1 MNYWLLIGI
10 LIIIIGFGLKI
21 DSIAVVI
28 VSAIV
33 TALIGNL
40 GMKEILE
47 TLGSNFIS
55 ARNMSL
61 FILTLPIV
69 GVCERYGL
77 KEQAIEVIKKM
88 KVITAGKIIISY
100 QFIRELAA
108 AFSLRLGGHA
118 QFIRPLIHPMAEGA
132 AVATKEEPLTDNEV
146 DKIKAASAAADN
158 YGNFFAQNCFAASSG
173 VILIANTLIENGYTN
188 VVQQDIALWSIP
200 IAIIAF
206 ILGAVQYILLDKM
219 IKKKKGDN

>member
-10 LIIIIGFGLKI
+10 LIIVIGFALKI

-28 VSAIV
+28 VAAIV
-33 TALIGNL
+33 TALIGNI
-40 GMKEILE
+40 GIKEILE

-77 KEQAIEVIKKM
+77 KEQAIDVIKKM

-108 AFSLRLGGHA
+108 AFSLRLSGHA
-118 QFIRPLIHPMAEGA
+118 QFIRPLIYPMAEGA
-132 AVATKEEPLTDNEV
+132 AVATKEEPLTEDEI

-188 VVQQDIALWSIP
+188 IVQQDIALWSIP

-206 ILGAVQYILLDKM
+206 VLGVIQYLLLDKM
-219 IKKKKGDN
+219 VKKKKGES

>member
-10 LIIIIGFGLKI
+10 LIIVIGFALKI

-28 VSAIV
+28 VAAIV
-33 TALIGNL
+33 TALIGNI
-40 GMKEILE
+40 GIKEILE

-77 KEQAIEVIKKM
+77 KEQAINVIKKM

-108 AFSLRLGGHA
+108 AFSLRLSGHA
-118 QFIRPLIHPMAEGA
+118 QFIRPLIYPMAEGA
-132 AVATKEEPLTDNEV
+132 AVATKEEPLTEDEI

-188 VVQQDIALWSIP
+188 IVQQDIALWSIP

-206 ILGAVQYILLDKM
+206 VLGVIQYLLLDKM
-219 IKKKKGDN
+219 VKKKKGES

>member
-28 VSAIV
+28 VAAIV
-33 TALIGNL
+33 TALIGNIEI
-40 GMKEILE
+40 KQILE

-132 AVATKEEPLTDNEV
+132 AVANKEEPLTEHEI

-173 VILIANTLIENGYTN
+173 VILIANTLIENGYTT
-188 VVQQDIALWSIP
+188 VVQQEIALWSIP

-206 ILGAVQYILLDKM
+206 ILGVVQYMLLDKM
-219 IKKKKGDN
+219 IKKKRGDS

>member
-28 VSAIV
+28 VAAIV
-33 TALIGNL
+33 TALIGNIEI
-40 GMKEILE
+40 KQILE

-132 AVATKEEPLTDNEV
+132 AVANKEEPLTIDEI

-173 VILIANTLIENGYTN
+173 VILIANTLIENGYTT
-188 VVQQDIALWSIP
+188 VVQQEIALWSIP

-206 ILGAVQYILLDKM
+206 ILGVVQYMLLDKM
-219 IKKKKGDN
+219 IKKKKGDS

>member
-10 LIIIIGFGLKI
+10 LIIVIGFALKI

-28 VSAIV
+28 VAAIV
-33 TALIGNL
+33 TALIGNI

-77 KEQAIEVIKKM
+77 KEQAINVIKKM

-108 AFSLRLGGHA
+108 AFSLRLSGHA
-118 QFIRPLIHPMAEGA
+118 QFIRPLIYPMAEGA
-132 AVATKEEPLTDNEV
+132 AVATKEEPLTEDEI

-188 VVQQDIALWSIP
+188 IVQQDIALWSIP

-206 ILGAVQYILLDKM
+206 VLGVIQYLLLDKM
-219 IKKKKGDN
+219 VKKKKGES

>member
-10 LIIIIGFGLKI
+10 LIIVIGFGLKI

-28 VSAIV
+28 VAAIV
-33 TALIGNL
+33 TALIGNI
-40 GMKEILE
+40 GIQEILE

-77 KEQAIEVIKKM
+77 KEQAIDVIKKM

-108 AFSLRLGGHA
+108 AFSLRLSGHA

-132 AVATKEEPLTDNEV
+132 AVATKEEPLTEDEI

-188 VVQQDIALWSIP
+188 IVQQDIALWSIP

-206 ILGAVQYILLDKM
+206 VLGVIQYMLLDKM
-219 IKKKKGDN
+219 VKKKKGES